1 MTTHAPALA
10 FGHDQ
15 TLLPNQPFFSWIRS
29 QTTLFISQI
38 AAVLSLLYFV
48 SALIVYSTEAA
59 GETFFTLRR
68 INVFVDYAH
77 VVFIV
82 IFIFVLIR
90 FLNDNS
96 RGAYRVS
103 LVHKRVF
110 RVDSE
115 NESGL
120 AETENQLREFKRY
133 FLGFWCFMLVLYTT
147 FSIQHSFQLLTKG
160 QTTADILQST
170 AALRELTV
178 PLLTFAWNNFS
189 LLCIFWCFVV
199 LYLPAHKATKRGR
212 SEAEE
217 DPELRLMLTNKLRR
231 RLFRGSFAFV
241 VLLTLSFP
249 GLLLAN
255 RQLPIA
261 IEGYAAVF
269 DALSGTLNG
278 IVLALLVARLDS
290 KLIGL
295 PSWLVCVL
303 YFYAAVQPLFVVF
316 EQQSS
321 DVLTAIKTAVLIAVF
336 IFKIYF
342 FLIILYTLQTGRM
355 LNYLYCFPRLSRQVN
370 KAESEE
376 VIEQANTIEA
386 TILEEGSGNQQSA
399 SHGVSAAPLRSL
411 SSWIRKKINLSLI
424 SIPLPL
430 LASYLIG
437 LAAFSY
443 FLFSLTGY
451 AALGAQGTFP
461 FNPKDITID
470 LANLFFIAIAIVI
483 LFRVRR
489 NNQRHLGAVS
499 RTFHTMFNVKPST
512 SKDFESFQQGSDRQV
527 QRFRQYFLWFWY
539 AMLAL
544 YMIFALEHGADAPW
558 LNQNLA
564 YSLLAGLGKTY
575 QFLYPLLEFVLSSL
589 NLLFVFWCFVI
600 LYLPAYDSQSA
611 NRQKLLIHH
620 SLFIVVVFIAVFPL
634 FSFLVPR
641 YGLENYDAVF
651 EGAVGTLSAVALAL
665 LIARLDSKLIGLSSW
680 LICILLAYSAI
691 QPLSVV
697 FHQHPAALQTIKTSV
712 LLAALG
718 FKICFF
724 LIILHTL
731 QSGRILRYLV
741 CFPFLNKRVDS
752 IFENQFEIKTYRE
765 KEHAFTFSIWKK
777 NSLVYSTDTVSTN
790 RKECDKRIRKLQ
802 RLMKTE
808 KAYAYGKE
816 SGTHWVEVRDSRHDL
831 ICESTPLRSKD
842 EARDLIEESM
852 DKIPYCKYNRA

>member
-1 MTTHAPALA
+1 MTTHAPALT

-48 SALIVYSTEAA
+48 SALIVYSTEAV
-59 GETFFTLRR
+59 EKQPFFTLLS
-68 INVFVDYAH
+68 INVYVDYAH

-110 RVDSE
+110 SPDSE
-115 NESGL
+115 NESWL

-133 FLGFWCFMLVLYTT
+133 FLGFWCFMLVLYIT
-147 FSIQHSFQLLTKG
+147 FAIQHSFQLLTPQG
-160 QTTADILQST
+160 QST
-170 AALRELTV
+170 GLVLESAAALKFLFV
-178 PLLTFAWNNFS
+178 PFLIFAWNNFS
-189 LLCIFWCFVV
+189 LWCIFWCFVV
-199 LYLPAHKATKRGR
+199 LYLPAYKGPR
-212 SEAEE
+212 SNLEAEE
-217 DPELRLMLTNKLRR
+217 NPELRAMLTKKLRR
-231 RLFRGSFAFV
+231 RLFSGSLAFV
-241 VLLTLSFP
+241 ILLTLSFP
-249 GLLLAN
+249 GLLLVN
-255 RQLPIA
+255 RQHPIA
-261 IEGYAAVF
+261 VEGYAAVF
-269 DALSGTLNG
+269 DAISGTVNAL
-278 IVLALLVARLDS
+278 VLALLIARLDS

-295 PSWLVCVL
+295 PSWLVCIL
-303 YFYAAVQPLFVVF
+303 YFYSAVQPLFVVF
-316 EQQSS
+316 EQSS
-321 DVLTAIKTAVLIAVF
+321 AVLTGIKTAVLIAVF

-376 VIEQANTIEA
+376 LTEQANTVEA
-386 TILEEGSGNQQSA
+386 NLKESSGNRYT
-399 SHGVSAAPLRSL
+399 GNPVTSAALLKRL
-411 SSWIRKKINLSLI
+411 SSWIRQEIIPSPMH
-424 SIPLPL
+424 IPLPL
-430 LASYLIG
+430 LLSYLIG
-437 LAAFSY
+437 LAAASY
-443 FLFSLTGY
+443 FLFSLIGY
-451 AALGAQGTFP
+451 AALGAKDTFTY
-461 FNPKDITID
+461 NPKDITID
-470 LANLFFIAIAIVI
+470 LANLFFIAIAIVM
-483 LFRVRR
+483 LFMARPD
-489 NNQRHLGAVS
+489 NQLHLGAVR
-499 RTFHTMFNVKPST
+499 RTFHTIFSVEP
-512 SKDFESFQQGSDRQV
+512 SKDFQSFHQGSEREV
-527 QRFRQYFLWFWY
+527 QDFRKYFLWFWY

-544 YMIFALEHGADAPW
+544 YVIFALEHGTNASW
-558 LNQNLA
+558 LNQDLA
-564 YSLLAGLGKTY
+564 RDLLAGL
-575 QFLYPLLEFVLSSL
+575 EFALSSL

-600 LYLPAYDSQSA
+600 LYLPAYNGQSA
-611 NRQKLLIHH
+611 NRQKLLIHQ
-620 SLFIVVVFIAVFPL
+620 SLFMVVVFIAAFPL
-634 FSFLVPR
+634 FSFLVPK
-641 YGLENYDAVF
+641 YGLGDYDAVF

-665 LIARLDSKLIGLSSW
+665 LIARLDSKLIGLSTW

-724 LIILHTL
+724 LIIFHSL

-752 IFENQFEIKTYRE
+752 IFENQFEIKTSRE

-777 NSLVYSTDTVSTN
+777 NFLVYSTDTVYTN
-790 RKECDKRIRKLQ
+790 RTECDKRIRKLQ
-802 RLMKTE
+802 RLMKRE

-816 SGTHWVEVRDSRHDL
+816 SGTYWVEIRDSRRDL

>member
-29 QTTLFISQI
+29 QSTLFVSQI

-59 GETFFTLRR
+59 GESFFTLRV
-68 INVFVDYAH
+68 INVYVDYAH

-96 RGAYRVS
+96 RGAFRVS

-110 RVDSE
+110 GPEAED
-115 NESGL
+115 ESRL

-133 FLGFWCFMLVLYTT
+133 FLGFWCCMLVLYIT
-147 FSIQHSFQLLTKG
+147 FSIQHSFQLLT
-160 QTTADILQST
+160 QDQSTDSVLEST
-170 AALRELTV
+170 AALKVLFV
-178 PLLTFAWNNFS
+178 PFLIFAWNNFS
-189 LLCIFWCFVV
+189 LWCIFLCFVV
-199 LYLPAHKATKRGR
+199 LYLPAYKGPQRKL
-212 SEAEE
+212 EADEY
-217 DPELRLMLTNKLRR
+217 PARRLMLTKKLRR
-231 RLFRGSFAFV
+231 RLLRGSFAFV
-241 VLLTLSFP
+241 ILLTLSFP

-255 RQLPIA
+255 RQLSIA

-269 DALSGTLNG
+269 DAISGTLNAL
-278 IVLALLVARLDS
+278 VLALLIARLDS

-303 YFYAAVQPLFVVF
+303 YFYSAVQPLFVVF
-316 EQQSS
+316 EQSS
-321 DVLTAIKTAVLIAVF
+321 AVLSGIKTAVLIAVF

-376 VIEQANTIEA
+376 LPEPANTVDD
-386 TILEEGSGNQQSA
+386 LEEGPENQHTGSY
-399 SHGVSAAPLRSL
+399 GVPAALLRSL
-411 SSWIRKKINLSLI
+411 LSWIRKKIILSLVR
-424 SIPLPL
+424 IPLPL

-437 LAAFSY
+437 LAASSY
-443 FLFSLTGY
+443 FLLSLIGY
-451 AALGAQGTFP
+451 AALGAKGAFP
-461 FNPKDITID
+461 FNPSNITID
-470 LANLFFIAIAIVI
+470 LSNLFLISIAIVI
-483 LFRVRR
+483 LSRVRR
-489 NNQRHLGAVS
+489 DNQRYLGALG
-499 RTFHTMFNVKPST
+499 RTFHTIFNVKPSR
-512 SKDFESFQQGSDRQV
+512 SKDFQSFQQASELQV
-527 QRFRQYFLWFWY
+527 QRFRQYFLWFWC

-544 YMIFALEHGADAPW
+544 YIVFALEHGADAPW
-558 LNQNLA
+558 LNQNSA
-564 YSLLAGLGKTY
+564 YRLLAGLGTTY
-575 QFLYPLLEFVLSSL
+575 PFLYPLLEFVLSSL
-589 NLLFVFWCFVI
+589 NLLFVFWCFVT
-600 LYLPAYDSQSA
+600 LYLPAYNPSSA

-620 SLFIVVVFIAVFPL
+620 SLFIVVVFIAAFPL
-634 FSFLVPR
+634 FSFLVPK

-665 LIARLDSKLIGLSSW
+665 LIARLDSKLIGLSTW

-724 LIILHTL
+724 LIILHSL
-731 QSGRILRYLV
+731 QSGRIQRYLV

-765 KEHAFTFSIWKK
+765 KEHAFTFSIWRK

-802 RLMKTE
+802 RLMKTD

-816 SGTHWVEVRDSRHDL
+816 SGTHWVEVRDSRLDL
-831 ICESTPLRSKD
+831 ICESSPLRSKD